1 MVKPVKFSVWPNMGY
16 PVDEALDTARWVDA
30 AGWYGVWY
38 ADHYMPNTGTEEIK
52 PGDTHE
58 CWAMLPAIAAVTEH
72 VRVGSL
78 VAPTS
83 VHHPAVLANRARTID
98 HLSNG
103 RMVLGLG
110 AGWQINEHK
119 AYGIELEPPGRRV
132 QRFEEAIQIV
142 RALTSQ
148 ARTTFAGEVY
158 TIIDATADPKPIQ
171 SRLPILVGTAG
182 PRMLRL
188 VARHADEWNTW
199 GNVATATS
207 RRAGFSEACV
217 AEGRDERSMH
227 TSVQAL
233 IVITESADVI
243 AKAGAG
249 AFADRTLAGSV
260 AQIVDA
266 IGRYAELGFDEFI
279 VPNFNFGSERQQR
292 QERLERIDADI
303 VRQVNA

>member
-1 MVKPVKFSVWPNMGY
+1 MGH

-38 ADHYMPNTGTEEIK
+38 ADHYMPNTGTETIK

-58 CWAMLPAIAAVTEH
+58 CWAMLPAIAAATEH

-83 VHHPAVLANRARTID
+83 IHHPAVLANRARTID

-110 AGWQINEHK
+110 AGWQINEHL

-132 QRFEEAIQIV
+132 QRFEEAIQII
-142 RALTSQ
+142 RALTTED
-148 ARTTFAGEVY
+148 RTTFAGDVY
-158 TIIDATADPKPIQ
+158 TITDAIADPKPIQ
-171 SRLPILVGTAG
+171 SPLPILVGTAG

-207 RRAGFSEACV
+207 RRAAFSEACV

-243 AKAGAG
+243 ARAGAG

-260 AQIVDA
+260 AEIVDA
-266 IGRYAELGFDEFI
+266 IGRYAELGFGEFI
-279 VPNFNFGSERQQR
+279 VPNFNFGSAREQR

-303 VRQVNA
+303 VSQFSSS

>member
-1 MVKPVKFSVWPNMGY
+1 VRFSVWPNMGH

-83 VHHPAVLANRARTID
+83 IHHPAVLANRARTID

-110 AGWQINEHK
+110 AGWQINEHL

-132 QRFEEAIQIV
+132 HRFEEAIQII
-142 RALTSQ
+142 RALTTED
-148 ARTTFAGEVY
+148 RTTFAGDVY
-158 TIIDATADPKPIQ
+158 TITDAIADPKPIQ
-171 SRLPILVGTAG
+171 ARLPLLVGTAG

-188 VARHADEWNTW
+188 VARYADEWNTW
-199 GNVATATS
+199 GHVETATWK
-207 RRAGFSEACV
+207 RAAFVNTCES
-217 AEGRDERSMH
+217 EGRDSDSMH

-233 IVITESADVI
+233 IVITEDAAVI
-243 AKAGAG
+243 ERAGTG
-249 AFADRTLAGSV
+249 GFADRTLAGSV

-266 IGRYAELGFDEFI
+266 MGRYAELGFDEFI
-279 VPNFNFGSERQQR
+279 VPDANLGRDRVQR
-292 QERLERIDADI
+292 RERLAQIDAEI
-303 VRQVNA
+303 VSQCRS

>member
-1 MVKPVKFSVWPNMGY
+1 MGY

-38 ADHYMPNTGTEEIK
+38 ADHYMPNTGTEEIT

-72 VRVGSL
+72 VRIGSL

-83 VHHPAVLANRARTID
+83 VHHPAVLANRATTID

-148 ARTTFAGEVY
+148 DRTTFAGDVY
-158 TIIDATADPKPIQ
+158 TITDATADPKPIQ

-188 VARHADEWNTW
+188 VARYADEWNTW

-243 AKAGAG
+243 ARAGAG

-303 VRQVNA
+303 VSQFSAS